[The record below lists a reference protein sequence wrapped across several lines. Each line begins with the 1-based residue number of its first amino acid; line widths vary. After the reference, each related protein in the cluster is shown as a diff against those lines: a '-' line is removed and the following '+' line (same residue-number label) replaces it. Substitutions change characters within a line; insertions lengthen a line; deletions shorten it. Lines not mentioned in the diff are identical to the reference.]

1 MKAGR
6 LISCS
11 LLSTTAAREEP
22 PGDPGTQRHFMPR
35 LYYRAIPVRSSDLV
49 CSPHGTFLDKYLIS
63 FLLKKVILMYGRVN
77 CISFRKFYSE
87 KKAFRKIIP
96 NILLPIPFSA
106 ETECLCVC
114 VHVQVCVYLLISM
127 YTHKYRGQSIYPKSL
142 TPPEERLVP
151 SFCWQEHFT
160 LRTLSPDSLQA
171 LGAVD
176 QDLH

>member
-49 CSPHGTFLDKYLIS
+49 CSPHETFLDKYLIS

-96 NILLPIPFSA
+96 NILLQS
-106 ETECLCVC
+106 
-114 VHVQVCVYLLISM
+114 VCVYAC
-127 YTHKYRGQSIYPKSL
+127 TCRFVFIYLSL
-142 TPPEERLVP
+142 CTPTNTEDRA
-151 SFCWQEHFT
+151 FIQ
-160 LRTLSPDSLQA
+160 RA
-171 LGAVD
+171 
-176 QDLH
+176 

>member
-106 ETECLCVC
+106 ETVC
-114 VHVQVCVYLLISM
+114 CVYAC
-127 YTHKYRGQSIYPKSL
+127 TCRFVFIYLSL
-142 TPPEERLVP
+142 CTPTNTEDRA
-151 SFCWQEHFT
+151 FIQ
-160 LRTLSPDSLQA
+160 RA
-171 LGAVD
+171 
-176 QDLH
+176 